1 MKVVQEF
8 IKYFESKSHTI
19 VKSSSLLPDG
29 DNSVLLT
36 TAGMQQ
42 FKPYYLGKP
51 SPYGNRVASI
61 QKCIRVDD
69 IEEVG
74 DNTHLTFFEML
85 GNFSFNYNSGKGSY
99 FKAEAIRFGYEF
111 IAEYLNLQIDY
122 VTIFAG
128 DDISPKDTESQQIWQ
143 DLFKEKNVK
152 IDIREYGRADNFWGP
167 TGSEGP
173 CGPTTE
179 IYVND
184 VEIWNI
190 VFNQYYSNL
199 DKSLVN
205 LENQGIDTGGGLE
218 RILTYY
224 EGVDSMYDTTY
235 FRPILDQA
243 KDFLPD
249 LPLEKQRMI
258 LDHIRASLFL
268 IADGVLPSNKE
279 QGYILRR
286 LLRKVLSLFS
296 DKEKGLEEI
305 SIIAA
310 EIRDLYKDR
319 YSELELSHN
328 IYKNIMEEE
337 YILFRDAL
345 NQGMR
350 YANKILKK
358 KRVQRMSGEEAFL
371 LSATYGLSAEVM
383 KLQGLDFDAKELD
396 LKKKKHQEIS
406 RAGANKKFGGHGLLL
421 DNGELKASNE
431 EELKIVTRLHSV
443 THLLQKALREV
454 LGDDVIQKGSDI
466 TAERTRFDFTFDRK
480 MTDEEKKQVE
490 DLVNSYIDLGLD
502 VKIDTMSLEEAKKTD
517 ALYLLNRNYPDKVS
531 VYKFGD
537 ISKEF
542 CGGPH
547 VNNTKEI
554 GKFHIKKEEAVASGV
569 RRIRGVIE

>member
-1 MKVVQEF
+1 MKVVNEF
-8 IKYFESKSHTI
+8 LEYFGSKGHTI
-19 VKSSSLLPDG
+19 VKSSSLVPDG

-74 DNTHLTFFEML
+74 DNTHLTCFEML
-85 GNFSFNYNSGKGSY
+85 GNFSFNYPDGEGSY
-99 FKAEAIRFGYEF
+99 FKYEAIRLGYEF
-111 IAEYLNLQIDY
+111 IAEYLNMKIDY

-128 DDISPKDTESQQIWQ
+128 DEISPKDTESQQIWQ
-143 DLFKEKNVK
+143 ELFREKKVNIEVKEYSRK
-152 IDIREYGRADNFWGP
+152 DNFWGP

-184 VEIWNI
+184 VEVWNI

-205 LENQGIDTGGGLE
+205 LDNQGVDTGGGLE
-218 RILTYY
+218 RILTHY
-224 EGVDSMYDTTY
+224 EGVESIYDTTY
-235 FRPILDQA
+235 FKPILNQV
-243 KDFLPD
+243 KDFLPNVE
-249 LPLEKQRMI
+249 LEKQRMVV
-258 LDHIRASLFL
+258 DHIRAGLFL
-268 IADGVLPSNKE
+268 IADGVFPSNKE

-286 LLRKVLSLFS
+286 VLRKVLSLFS
-296 DKEKGLEEI
+296 YRETSLEDI
-305 SIIAA
+305 FILST
-310 EIRDLYKDR
+310 EIREIYKDR
-319 YSELELSHN
+319 YSELDLSKQ
-328 IYKNIMEEE
+328 IYQDIVSEE
-337 YILFRDAL
+337 YLLFKDAL
-345 NQGMR
+345 RQGMR

-358 KRVQRMSGEEAFL
+358 KRIQRMSGEEAFL
-371 LSATYGLSAEVM
+371 LNATYGLSTEVM
-383 KLQGLDFDAKELD
+383 RLQGLEFDESEL
-396 LKKKKHQEIS
+396 LEKKKEHQEIS

-421 DNGELKASNE
+421 DNGELKAANE

-454 LGDDVIQKGSDI
+454 LGNGVIQKGSDI

-480 MTDEEKKQVE
+480 MTEEEKKKVE
-490 DLVNSYIDLGLD
+490 DLVNSYIELGLD
-502 VKIDTMSLEEAKKTD
+502 VTIDNLSLDEAKKTD
-517 ALYLLNRNYPDKVS
+517 ALYLPNRNYPDQVS

-547 VNNTKEI
+547 VINTKDI
-554 GKFHIKKEEAVASGV
+554 GKFKIKKEEAVASGI
-569 RRIRGVIE
+569 RRIRGIIE